1 MRINFVF
8 LSLILIVIF
17 SCSDM
22 DKDIKSKS
30 ENSNKEAYK
39 IDSVHRSYPDS
50 LSNSYESA
58 LLEKKPEISYSY
70 SDSLQTHNYSGS
82 WWYFDA
88 DDEPDNLLF
97 VGTGG
102 AHLYFHLR
110 LVLSSDSVAMD
121 FPELLLDMPLVQT
134 IEDLKREKFY
144 PPPVLTQ
151 FVVDDF
157 DSDGKDEIFLNLDRN
172 TFSVVL
178 EGLKD
183 KGVTSRYILVDFN
196 MNEVELKNFIQ

>member
-1 MRINFVF
+1 M
-8 LSLILIVIF
+8 F

-22 DKDIKSKS
+22 DKDIKNKS
-30 ENSNKEAYK
+30 ENSNKEAREV
-39 IDSVHRSYPDS
+39 DSIYISYPNAP
-50 LSNSYESA
+50 SNSFESA
-58 LLEKKPEISYSY
+58 LLEMKPEISYSY
-70 SDSLQTHNYSGS
+70 SDLLQTHNYSGS

-88 DDEPDNLLF
+88 DDKPDNLLF

-110 LVLSSDSVAMD
+110 IVLSSDSVAMD
-121 FPELLLDMPLVQT
+121 FPELLLDMPIIQN
-134 IEDLKREKFY
+134 IKALKREKFY
-144 PPPVLTQ
+144 PPPVLPQ

-172 TFSVVL
+172 TFSAVS
-178 EGLKD
+178 EKLKE

-196 MNEVELKNFIQ
+196 NSEVELKNFIQ